1 MGNPFTPAF
10 GTIPNCIA
18 GRQNIL
24 NDMKNAFANPENN
37 PDLTGIFVGPGGTG
51 KTVLLSL
58 AGEIARNE
66 GWIVVDV
73 AAYDGMLEDIYM
85 KICDQAEE
93 ILSDQ
98 KKTILKE
105 IKIKDIGLAFE
116 QEDSSDRKPPSW
128 RIRMERLINEL
139 RSENVG
145 VLITVDEMI
154 PGIPDMIELVSEY
167 QILQR
172 RGAKVSLLMAG
183 LPKYT
188 DELLNDKSVSFLRRA
203 RKHMIG
209 RVSEEEASM
218 TIANTM
224 NSGGKTIEGQQLQ
237 KAAAASN
244 GFPYMIQLVGYYIY
258 QEAGNRKKITEE
270 ITEKGIEDSSAD
282 FTDGVLY
289 STFSELSEMDRAFV
303 YAMLEDKNG
312 SRLKDIT
319 KRLNKSNGYAFTYKT
334 RLQRAGVIDEKNK
347 ILNFSLPFFR
357 EYAVQM
363 KEYE

>member
-1 MGNPFTPAF
+1 M
-10 GTIPNCIA
+10 
-18 GRQNIL
+18 
-24 NDMKNAFANPENN
+24 
-37 PDLTGIFVGPGGTG
+37 
-51 KTVLLSL
+51 
-58 AGEIARNE
+58 
-66 GWIVVDV
+66 DV
-73 AAYDGMLEDIYM
+73 SAYDGMLEDIYM
-85 KICDQAEE
+85 KTLDQAEE
-93 ILSDQ
+93 ILPDQ

-105 IKIKDIGLAFE
+105 IKIKDIGLAFG
-116 QEDSSDRKPPSW
+116 QEDSSERKPPSW
-128 RIRMERLINEL
+128 RVRMERLTDEL
-139 RSENVG
+139 RAENVG
-145 VLITVDEMI
+145 VLITVDEVI
-154 PGIPDMIELVSEY
+154 PSVPDMIELVSEY

-203 RKHMIG
+203 RKHVIG

-218 TIANTM
+218 AIANTM
-224 NSGGKTIEGQQLQ
+224 KSGGKTIEGQQLQ

-303 YAMLEDKNG
+303 YAMLEDENG
-312 SRLKDIT
+312 SRLKDIAR
-319 KRLNKSNGYAFTYKT
+319 RLNKSNGYAFTYKT

-347 ILNFSLPFFR
+347 ILNFALPFFR
-357 EYAVQM
+357 EYAAQM

>member
-1 MGNPFTPAF
+1 MGNPFTPVF

-37 PDLTGIFVGPGGTG
+37 PDLTGLFVGPGGTG
-51 KTVLLSL
+51 KTVLLDL
-58 AGEIARNE
+58 AGKIARDE

-73 AAYDGMLEDIYM
+73 CAYDGMLEDIYM
-85 KICDQAEE
+85 KILDQ
-93 ILSDQ
+93 L
-98 KKTILKE
+98 KTIPKYSR
-105 IKIKDIGLAFE
+105 IKDVPPMEEG
-116 QEDSSDRKPPSW
+116 SSDRKQPGW
-128 RIRMERLINEL
+128 RIRMEKLINEL
-139 RSENVG
+139 HLENVG
-145 VLITVDEMI
+145 VLITVDEVI
-154 PGIPDMIELVSEY
+154 PGIPDMIDLVSEY

-172 RGAKVSLLMAG
+172 HGAKVALLMAG

-218 TIANTM
+218 AIANTM
-224 NSGGKTIEGQQLQ
+224 KSGGKTIEGQQLQ

-244 GFPYMIQLVGYYIY
+244 GYPYMIQLAGYYIY
-258 QEAGNRKKITEE
+258 EEAGNRKKITEE

-312 SRLKDIT
+312 SRLKDIA

-347 ILNFSLPFFR
+347 ILNFALPFFR
-357 EYAVQM
+357 EYAAQM
-363 KEYE
+363 KGYE